1 MQNFY
6 FDPTDSLHPYLYSTT
21 ANPDSLP
28 PDNALRIE
36 PEERTG
42 FWPCEAEG
50 KWQYLP
56 DHRGK
61 TAYQTSDG
69 AAVVIGKVGELPDG
83 LTFTPRE
90 NKYQTW
96 DVQAKVWVLTKA
108 AASQLL
114 AEAIDNGT
122 KAINDLVDEAYRHVT
137 RFWPEYQLREQQAI
151 EYKAGGYKGELP
163 TQVAAFAEPAG
174 KGNKEATDIVLA
186 QAAKLRVTL
195 EQLGI
200 LRMKKLELKNL
211 KTAAEVDKR
220 AAEIVAAIQPHLH
233 ELEKVG
239 K

>member
-1 MQNFY
+1 MHYYSKSTGGFY
-6 FDPTDSLHPYLYSTT
+6 DSTIHTTWPEDAVWITDGQHAELLTGQSNGQVIMPGKDGKPVLASKAPSHLHQW
-21 ANPDSLP
+21 N
-28 PDNALRIE
+28 
-36 PEERTG
+36 
-42 FWPCEAEG
+42 G
-50 KWQYLP
+50 KEWTL
-56 DHRGK
+56 D
-61 TAYQTSDG
+61 
-69 AAVVIGKVGELPDG
+69 
-83 LTFTPRE
+83 
-90 NKYQTW
+90 
-96 DVQAKVWVLTKA
+96 KA

-114 AEAIDNGT
+114 AEAIDKGT

-163 TQVAAFAEPAG
+163 TQVAAFAEPTG
-174 KGNKEATDIVLA
+174 KGGKEATDIILA
-186 QAAKLRVTL
+186 QAAKLRVTM

>member
-1 MQNFY
+1 MYYYSKSTGGFY
-6 FDPTDSLHPYLYSTT
+6 DSTIHSSWPEDAIEISPAQHTELLAGQSQSQVIMPGKDGKPVLAPLAPSHLHQW
-21 ANPDSLP
+21 N
-28 PDNALRIE
+28 
-36 PEERTG
+36 
-42 FWPCEAEG
+42 G
-50 KWQYLP
+50 K
-56 DHRGK
+56 D
-61 TAYQTSDG
+61 
-69 AAVVIGKVGELPDG
+69 
-83 LTFTPRE
+83 
-90 NKYQTW
+90 
-96 DVQAKVWVLTKA
+96 WVLDKA

-137 RFWPEYQLREQQAI
+137 RFWPEYQLREQQAT

-163 TQVAAFAEPAG
+163 TQVAAFAEPTG
-174 KGNKEATDIVLA
+174 KGGKEATDIILA

-220 AAEIVAAIQPHLH
+220 AAEIVAAIQPHLQ

>member
-1 MQNFY
+1 MHYYSESTGGFY
-6 FDPTDSLHPYLYSTT
+6 DTTIHTTWPEDAVRITDEQHAELLAGQSAGQVIMPGKDGKPVLTLAAPSHLHRW
-21 ANPDSLP
+21 D
-28 PDNALRIE
+28 
-36 PEERTG
+36 
-42 FWPCEAEG
+42 G
-50 KWQYLP
+50 K
-56 DHRGK
+56 
-61 TAYQTSDG
+61 A
-69 AAVVIGKVGELPDG
+69 
-83 LTFTPRE
+83 
-90 NKYQTW
+90 
-96 DVQAKVWVLTKA
+96 WVLDKA

-122 KAINDLVDEAYRHVT
+122 KVINDLVGEAYRRVT
-137 RFWPEYQLREQQAI
+137 RFGPEYQLREQQAT

-174 KGNKEATDIVLA
+174 KGGKEATDIILA
-186 QAAKLRVTL
+186 QAAKLRATL

>member
-1 MQNFY
+1 MHYYSESTGGFY
-6 FDPTDSLHPYLYSTT
+6 DTT
-21 ANPDSLP
+21 
-28 PDNALRIE
+28 IHTTW
-36 PEERTG
+36 PEDVVEIT
-42 FWPCEAEG
+42 AEYHATLLAG
-50 KWQYLP
+50 QAQ
-56 DHRGK
+56 GK
-61 TAYQTSDG
+61 TIMPGKDG
-69 AAVVIGKVGELPDG
+69 KPLLTVPAPSHLHRWNGKEWTLD
-83 LTFTPRE
+83 
-90 NKYQTW
+90 
-96 DVQAKVWVLTKA
+96 KA

-122 KAINDLVDEAYRHVT
+122 KVINDLVGEAYRRVT
-137 RFWPEYQLREQQAI
+137 RFGPEYQLREQQAI

-174 KGNKEATDIVLA
+174 KGGKEATDIILA
-186 QAAKLRVTL
+186 QAAKLRATL

-220 AAEIVAAIQPHLH
+220 AAEIVAAIQPHLQ

>member
-1 MQNFY
+1 MYYYSKSTGGFY
-6 FDPTDSLHPYLYSTT
+6 DSTIHSSWPEDAIEISPAQHTELLAGQSQSQVIMPGKDGKPVLAPLAPSHLHQW
-21 ANPDSLP
+21 N
-28 PDNALRIE
+28 
-36 PEERTG
+36 
-42 FWPCEAEG
+42 G
-50 KWQYLP
+50 K
-56 DHRGK
+56 D
-61 TAYQTSDG
+61 
-69 AAVVIGKVGELPDG
+69 
-83 LTFTPRE
+83 
-90 NKYQTW
+90 
-96 DVQAKVWVLTKA
+96 WVLDKA

-137 RFWPEYQLREQQAI
+137 RFWPEYQLREQQAT

-163 TQVAAFAEPAG
+163 TQVAAFAEPTG
-174 KGNKEATDIVLA
+174 KGGKEATDIILA

-200 LRMKKLELKNL
+200 LRTKKLELKNL

>member
-1 MQNFY
+1 MICYSPSTQAFY
-6 FDPTDSLHPYLYSTT
+6 DTNLHPSRPADAVEISPEQHTVLLAGQSQGQVIMPGKDGKPVL
-21 ANPDSLP
+21 A
-28 PDNALRIE
+28 E
-36 PEERTG
+36 PAPSHLHR
-42 FWPCEAEG
+42 WDG
-50 KWQYLP
+50 K
-56 DHRGK
+56 
-61 TAYQTSDG
+61 A
-69 AAVVIGKVGELPDG
+69 
-83 LTFTPRE
+83 
-90 NKYQTW
+90 
-96 DVQAKVWVLTKA
+96 WVLDKA

-122 KAINDLVDEAYRHVT
+122 KSINDLVDEAYHHVT
-137 RFWPEYQLREQQAI
+137 RFWPEYQIREQQAV

-163 TQVAAFAEPAG
+163 TQIAAFAEPTG

>member
-1 MQNFY
+1 MHYYYSKSTGGFY
-6 FDPTDSLHPYLYSTT
+6 DSTIHSSWPEDVVEISPT
-21 ANPDSLP
+21 
-28 PDNALRIE
+28 
-36 PEERTG
+36 
-42 FWPCEAEG
+42 
-50 KWQYLP
+50 QYNEMLA
-56 DHRGK
+56 G
-61 TAYQTSDG
+61 QSQ
-69 AAVVIGKVGELPDG
+69 GKVIMPGKDG
-83 LTFTPRE
+83 KPLLTVPAPSHLHQWNGKE
-90 NKYQTW
+90 
-96 DVQAKVWVLTKA
+96 WVLDKA

-114 AEAIDNGT
+114 AESIDNGT

-163 TQVAAFAEPAG
+163 TQIAAFAQPTG

-186 QAAKLRVTL
+186 QAAKLRVTM

-200 LRMKKLELKNL
+200 LRMRKFELKNL

>member
-1 MQNFY
+1 MHYYSKSTGGFY
-6 FDPTDSLHPYLYSTT
+6 DSTIHTTWPEDAVWITDGQHAELLTGQSNGQVIMPGKDGKPVLASKAPSHLHQW
-21 ANPDSLP
+21 N
-28 PDNALRIE
+28 
-36 PEERTG
+36 
-42 FWPCEAEG
+42 G
-50 KWQYLP
+50 KEWTL
-56 DHRGK
+56 D
-61 TAYQTSDG
+61 
-69 AAVVIGKVGELPDG
+69 
-83 LTFTPRE
+83 
-90 NKYQTW
+90 
-96 DVQAKVWVLTKA
+96 KA

-114 AEAIDNGT
+114 AEAIDKGT

-163 TQVAAFAEPAG
+163 TQVAAFAEPTG
-174 KGNKEATDIVLA
+174 KGGKEATDIILA
-186 QAAKLRVTL
+186 QAAKLRATL

-220 AAEIVAAIQPHLH
+220 AAEIVAAIRPHLQ

>member
-1 MQNFY
+1 MHYYSESTGGFY
-6 FDPTDSLHPYLYSTT
+6 DTT
-21 ANPDSLP
+21 
-28 PDNALRIE
+28 IHTTW
-36 PEERTG
+36 PEDVVEIT
-42 FWPCEAEG
+42 AEYHATLLAG
-50 KWQYLP
+50 QAQ
-56 DHRGK
+56 GK
-61 TAYQTSDG
+61 TIMPGKDG
-69 AAVVIGKVGELPDG
+69 KPLLTTPAPSHLHQWNGKE
-83 LTFTPRE
+83 
-90 NKYQTW
+90 
-96 DVQAKVWVLTKA
+96 WVLDKA

-137 RFWPEYQLREQQAI
+137 RFGPEYQLREQQAI

-163 TQVAAFAEPAG
+163 TQVAAFAEPTG
-174 KGNKEATDIVLA
+174 KGGKEATDIILA
-186 QAAKLRVTL
+186 QAAKLRATL

>member
-1 MQNFY
+1 MYYYSKSTGGFY
-6 FDPTDSLHPYLYSTT
+6 DSTIHSSWPEDVVEISPT
-21 ANPDSLP
+21 
-28 PDNALRIE
+28 
-36 PEERTG
+36 
-42 FWPCEAEG
+42 
-50 KWQYLP
+50 QYNEMLA
-56 DHRGK
+56 G
-61 TAYQTSDG
+61 QSQ
-69 AAVVIGKVGELPDG
+69 GKVIMPGKDG
-83 LTFTPRE
+83 KPLLTVPAPSHLHQWNGKE
-90 NKYQTW
+90 
-96 DVQAKVWVLTKA
+96 WVLDKA

-114 AEAIDNGT
+114 AESIDNGT

-163 TQVAAFAEPAG
+163 TQIAAFAQPTG

-186 QAAKLRVTL
+186 QAAKLRVTM

-200 LRMKKLELKNL
+200 LRMRKFELKNL

>member
-1 MQNFY
+1 MHYYYSKSTGGFY
-6 FDPTDSLHPYLYSTT
+6 DSTIHSSWPEDVVEISPT
-21 ANPDSLP
+21 
-28 PDNALRIE
+28 
-36 PEERTG
+36 
-42 FWPCEAEG
+42 
-50 KWQYLP
+50 QYNEMLA
-56 DHRGK
+56 G
-61 TAYQTSDG
+61 QSQ
-69 AAVVIGKVGELPDG
+69 GKVIMPGKDG
-83 LTFTPRE
+83 KPLLTVPAPSHLHQWNGKE
-90 NKYQTW
+90 
-96 DVQAKVWVLTKA
+96 WVLDKA

-137 RFWPEYQLREQQAI
+137 RFWPEYQLREQQAT

-163 TQVAAFAEPAG
+163 TQVAAFAEPTG
-174 KGNKEATDIVLA
+174 KGGKEATDIILA
-186 QAAKLRVTL
+186 QAAKLRVTM

>member
-69 AAVVIGKVGELPDG
+69 AAVLIEKVGELPDG

-90 NKYQTW
+90 NEHQTW
-96 DVQAKVWVLTKA
+96 DAKAKAWVLTKA
-108 AASQLL
+108 ASSQLL
-114 AEAIDNGT
+114 AEAIDKGT

-137 RFWPEYQLREQQAI
+137 RFGPEYQLREQQAI

-163 TQVAAFAEPAG
+163 TQVAAFAEPTG
-174 KGNKEATDIVLA
+174 KGGKEATDIILA
-186 QAAKLRVTL
+186 QAAKLRATL

-220 AAEIVAAIQPHLH
+220 AAEIVAAIRPHLQ

>member
-1 MQNFY
+1 MHYYAKSTGGFY
-6 FDPTDSLHPYLYSTT
+6 DSTIHTTWPEDAVWITDEQHAELLTGQSNGQVIMPDKDGKPVLASKAPSHLHQW
-21 ANPDSLP
+21 N
-28 PDNALRIE
+28 
-36 PEERTG
+36 
-42 FWPCEAEG
+42 G
-50 KWQYLP
+50 K
-56 DHRGK
+56 
-61 TAYQTSDG
+61 
-69 AAVVIGKVGELPDG
+69 E
-83 LTFTPRE
+83 
-90 NKYQTW
+90 
-96 DVQAKVWVLTKA
+96 WVLDKV

-122 KAINDLVDEAYRHVT
+122 KVINDLVGEAYRRVT
-137 RFWPEYQLREQQAI
+137 RFGPEYQLREQQAI

-163 TQVAAFAEPAG
+163 TQIAAFAAPAG
-174 KGNKEATDIVLA
+174 KEGKEATDIILA

-220 AAEIVAAIQPHLH
+220 AAEIVAAIRPHLH

>member
-1 MQNFY
+1 MTIFY
-6 FDPTDSLHPYLYSTT
+6 SKTT
-21 ANPDSLP
+21 GGFYDNQIHNVLP
-28 PDNALRIE
+28 EDAVKI
-36 PEERTG
+36 T
-42 FWPCEAEG
+42 AEYHATLLAG
-50 KWQYLP
+50 QAQ
-56 DHRGK
+56 GK
-61 TAYQTSDG
+61 TIMPGKDG
-69 AAVVIGKVGELPDG
+69 KPVLAPRAPSHLHQWNGKEWMLD
-83 LTFTPRE
+83 
-90 NKYQTW
+90 
-96 DVQAKVWVLTKA
+96 KA

-174 KGNKEATDIVLA
+174 KGGKEATDIILA
-186 QAAKLRVTL
+186 QAAKLRVTM

>member
-1 MQNFY
+1 MHYYSKSTGGFY
-6 FDPTDSLHPYLYSTT
+6 DSTIHTTWPEDAVWITDEQH
-21 ANPDSLP
+21 
-28 PDNALRIE
+28 
-36 PEERTG
+36 
-42 FWPCEAEG
+42 AELLAGQSNGQVIMPG
-50 KWQYLP
+50 K
-56 DHRGK
+56 DGK
-61 TAYQTSDG
+61 
-69 AAVVIGKVGELPDG
+69 P
-83 LTFTPRE
+83 
-90 NKYQTW
+90 
-96 DVQAKVWVLTKA
+96 VLTSKAPSHLHQWNGKEWTLDKA

-114 AEAIDNGT
+114 AESIDKGT

-163 TQVAAFAEPAG
+163 TQVAAFAQPTG
-174 KGNKEATDIVLA
+174 KGGKEATDIILA
-186 QAAKLRVTL
+186 QAAKLRATL

-220 AAEIVAAIQPHLH
+220 AAEIVVAIRPHLQ

>member
-1 MQNFY
+1 MLIA
-6 FDPTDSLHPYLYSTT
+6 PSHLHQW
-21 ANPDSLP
+21 N
-28 PDNALRIE
+28 
-36 PEERTG
+36 
-42 FWPCEAEG
+42 G
-50 KWQYLP
+50 K
-56 DHRGK
+56 D
-61 TAYQTSDG
+61 
-69 AAVVIGKVGELPDG
+69 
-83 LTFTPRE
+83 
-90 NKYQTW
+90 
-96 DVQAKVWVLTKA
+96 WVLDKA

-122 KAINDLVDEAYRHVT
+122 KAINDLVDDAYRHVT
-137 RFWPEYQLREQQAI
+137 RFWPEYQLREQQAT

-163 TQVAAFAEPAG
+163 TQVAAFAEPTG
-174 KGNKEATDIVLA
+174 KGGKEATDIILA

>member
-1 MQNFY
+1 MHYYSESTGGFY
-6 FDPTDSLHPYLYSTT
+6 DSTIHTT
-21 ANPDSLP
+21 W
-28 PDNALRIE
+28 
-36 PEERTG
+36 PEDVVEIT
-42 FWPCEAEG
+42 AEYHATLLAGQAQG
-50 KWQYLP
+50 KNIMP
-56 DHRGK
+56 GK
-61 TAYQTSDG
+61 DG
-69 AAVVIGKVGELPDG
+69 KP
-83 LTFTPRE
+83 
-90 NKYQTW
+90 
-96 DVQAKVWVLTKA
+96 VLTLPAPSHLHRWNGKEWTLDKA

-137 RFWPEYQLREQQAI
+137 RFWPEYQLREQQAT

-163 TQVAAFAEPAG
+163 TQVAAFADPTG
-174 KGNKEATDIVLA
+174 KGGKEATDIILA

>member
-1 MQNFY
+1 MHYYSKSTGGFY
-6 FDPTDSLHPYLYSTT
+6 DSTIHTSIPEDAVWITDEQHAELLTGQSSGQVIMPDKDGKPVLASKAPSYLHQW
-21 ANPDSLP
+21 N
-28 PDNALRIE
+28 
-36 PEERTG
+36 
-42 FWPCEAEG
+42 G
-50 KWQYLP
+50 K
-56 DHRGK
+56 
-61 TAYQTSDG
+61 
-69 AAVVIGKVGELPDG
+69 E
-83 LTFTPRE
+83 
-90 NKYQTW
+90 
-96 DVQAKVWVLTKA
+96 WVLDKV

-163 TQVAAFAEPAG
+163 TQVAAFAEPTG
-174 KGNKEATDIVLA
+174 KGGKEATDIILA

-211 KTAAEVDKR
+211 KTAAEVNKR
-220 AAEIVAAIQPHLH
+220 AAEIVAAIRPHLH

>member
-1 MQNFY
+1 MTVYYYQNGFL
-6 FDPTDSLHPYLYSTT
+6 DTDGEAPAGAVALTASEHESLIVGQCNGQIILPGKDGKPVL
-21 ANPDSLP
+21 ANPAPSHLHQWD
-28 PDNALRIE
+28 
-36 PEERTG
+36 
-42 FWPCEAEG
+42 G
-50 KWQYLP
+50 KEWTL
-56 DHRGK
+56 D
-61 TAYQTSDG
+61 
-69 AAVVIGKVGELPDG
+69 
-83 LTFTPRE
+83 
-90 NKYQTW
+90 
-96 DVQAKVWVLTKA
+96 KA

-163 TQVAAFAEPAG
+163 TQVAAFAEPTG
-174 KGNKEATDIVLA
+174 KGGKEATDIILA
-186 QAAKLRVTL
+186 QAAKLRVTM

>member
-1 MQNFY
+1 MHYYSKSTGGFY
-6 FDPTDSLHPYLYSTT
+6 DSTIHTAWPEDAVWITDEQHAELLAGQSNGQVIMPGKDGKPVLTSKAPSHLHQW
-21 ANPDSLP
+21 N
-28 PDNALRIE
+28 
-36 PEERTG
+36 
-42 FWPCEAEG
+42 G
-50 KWQYLP
+50 K
-56 DHRGK
+56 D
-61 TAYQTSDG
+61 
-69 AAVVIGKVGELPDG
+69 
-83 LTFTPRE
+83 
-90 NKYQTW
+90 
-96 DVQAKVWVLTKA
+96 WVLDKA

-137 RFWPEYQLREQQAI
+137 RFGPEYQLREQQAI

-174 KGNKEATDIVLA
+174 KGGKEATDIILA
-186 QAAKLRVTL
+186 QAAKLRATL

-220 AAEIVAAIQPHLH
+220 AAEIVAAIRPHLQ

>member
-1 MQNFY
+1 MHYYSKSTGGFY
-6 FDPTDSLHPYLYSTT
+6 DTT
-21 ANPDSLP
+21 
-28 PDNALRIE
+28 IHTTW
-36 PEERTG
+36 PEDVVEIT
-42 FWPCEAEG
+42 AEYHATLLAG
-50 KWQYLP
+50 QAQ
-56 DHRGK
+56 GK
-61 TAYQTSDG
+61 TIMPGKDG
-69 AAVVIGKVGELPDG
+69 KPLLTATAPSHLHQWNGKE
-83 LTFTPRE
+83 
-90 NKYQTW
+90 
-96 DVQAKVWVLTKA
+96 WVLDKA
-108 AASQLL
+108 ATSQLL
-114 AEAIDNGT
+114 AESIDNGT

-174 KGNKEATDIVLA
+174 KGGKEATDIILA
-186 QAAKLRVTL
+186 QAAKLRATL

-220 AAEIVAAIQPHLH
+220 AAEIVAAIRPHLQ

>member
-6 FDPTDSLHPYLYSTT
+6 FDPTDPLHPYLYSTT

-42 FWPCEAEG
+42 FWPCEADG

-69 AAVVIGKVGELPDG
+69 AAVVIEKVGELPDG

-90 NKYQTW
+90 NEYQTW
-96 DVQAKVWVLTKA
+96 DAKAKTWVLTKA
-108 AASQLL
+108 ADSQLL

-137 RFWPEYQLREQQAI
+137 RFGPEYQLREQQAI

-174 KGNKEATDIVLA
+174 KGGKEATDIILA

-220 AAEIVAAIQPHLH
+220 AAEIVAAVQPHLQ

>member
-69 AAVVIGKVGELPDG
+69 AAVLIEKVGELPDG

-90 NKYQTW
+90 NEHQTW
-96 DVQAKVWVLTKA
+96 DAKAKAWVLTKA
-108 AASQLL
+108 ASSQLL

-122 KAINDLVDEAYRHVT
+122 KVINDLVGEAYRHVT

-163 TQVAAFAEPAG
+163 TQVAAFAQPTG

-220 AAEIVAAIQPHLH
+220 AAEIVAAIRPHLQ

>member
-1 MQNFY
+1 MYYYSKSNQAFY
-6 FDPTDSLHPYLYSTT
+6 DSTIHSR
-21 ANPDSLP
+21 LP
-28 PDNALRIE
+28 EDAVAISPEQHSALLAGQSSGQVIM
-36 PEERTG
+36 P
-42 FWPCEAEG
+42 G
-50 KWQYLP
+50 K
-56 DHRGK
+56 DGK
-61 TAYQTSDG
+61 
-69 AAVVIGKVGELPDG
+69 P
-83 LTFTPRE
+83 
-90 NKYQTW
+90 
-96 DVQAKVWVLTKA
+96 VLTAKAPSHLHQWDGKEWTLDKA

-122 KAINDLVDEAYRHVT
+122 KAINDLVGEAYRRVT
-137 RFWPEYQLREQQAI
+137 RFGPEYQLREQQAI

-174 KGNKEATDIVLA
+174 KGGKEATDIILA
-186 QAAKLRVTL
+186 QAAKLRATL

-220 AAEIVAAIQPHLH
+220 AAEIVAAIRPHLQ

>member
-1 MQNFY
+1 MTVYYYQNGFL
-6 FDPTDSLHPYLYSTT
+6 DTDGEAPAGAVELTAAEHEALIVGQSQGQVIMPGKDGKPVLAEPAPSHLHQW
-21 ANPDSLP
+21 N
-28 PDNALRIE
+28 
-36 PEERTG
+36 
-42 FWPCEAEG
+42 G
-50 KWQYLP
+50 KEWTL
-56 DHRGK
+56 D
-61 TAYQTSDG
+61 
-69 AAVVIGKVGELPDG
+69 
-83 LTFTPRE
+83 
-90 NKYQTW
+90 
-96 DVQAKVWVLTKA
+96 KA
-108 AASQLL
+108 ASSQLL

-163 TQVAAFAEPAG
+163 TQVAAFAEPTG
-174 KGNKEATDIVLA
+174 KGGKEATDIILA
-186 QAAKLRVTL
+186 QAAKLRVTM